1 MKAIG
6 KREELEHEK
15 IDLLDKFRKQTVRR
29 LQHLQDRHN
38 AELADSILE
47 REEFVADE
55 TDIMSN
61 KLVIATDNF
70 LTKQFAGR
78 DGSGLHT
85 VAISLS
91 GRDFLLTHLLT
102 YLLINTHTHSLS
114 LYLTHLLM
122 YSTH

>member
-1 MKAIG
+1 MKAIS

-38 AELADSILE
+38 AVLADSILE

-55 TDIMSN
+55 TDIMNN

-70 LTKQFAGR
+70 LMKQFAGR
-78 DGSGLHT
+78 DGGGLHT

-91 GRDFLLTHLLT
+91 GRDYFLT
-102 YLLINTHTHSLS
+102 YSLTHSLTFS
-114 LYLTHLLM
+114 
-122 YSTH
+122 STLPHAHTRTLAYVLIP